1 MKSPRLGPDERRSQ
15 SEAPQVNRGVG
26 SGREVMKIR
35 QVTINNRKKAIEIET
50 LKGPLSLP
58 FSKLALKPTAK
69 DRIKNAYVDSELDNR
84 AITYVLD
91 SGKEDSIHLDAFLD
105 YNRDPDFLRKIM
117 LHNLTVD
124 ALKLFKTAG
133 LSKQELIRR
142 LKTSPSQLYRL
153 LDPANYQKSVDE
165 MLRLIAVLGY
175 RGSSRLMVGEY

>member
-1 MKSPRLGPDERRSQ
+1 MEPTRFCLDEGRDHPK
-15 SEAPQVNRGVG
+15 APQADRRI
-26 SGREVMKIR
+26 SAGRKIMKIR

-50 LKGPLSLP
+50 SKGPLSLP
-58 FSKLALKPTAK
+58 FSKLTLKPTAK
-69 DRIKNAYVDSELDNR
+69 DRIKTAFVDSELDSR
-84 AITYVLD
+84 AITYCLA

-105 YNRDPDFLRKIM
+105 YNRDPDFLRELT

-124 ALKLFKTAG
+124 ALKLLKTAG

-175 RGSSRLMVGEY
+175 RVEVKVFKEAA